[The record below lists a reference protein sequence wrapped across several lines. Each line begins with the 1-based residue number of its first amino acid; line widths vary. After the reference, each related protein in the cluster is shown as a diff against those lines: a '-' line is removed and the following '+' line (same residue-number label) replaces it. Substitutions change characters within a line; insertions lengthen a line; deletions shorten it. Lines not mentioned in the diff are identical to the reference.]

1 MTEQE
6 NREQFIDWNKA
17 PADAEAGN
25 AENKW
30 IFACWYKRNQW
41 GEVMVIVDGTD
52 IDWLHMGGRK
62 DFPFGAQLR
71 PIAE

>member
-6 NREQFIDWNKA
+6 NREQFIDWSRA

-25 AENKW
+25 PESSQ
-30 IFACWYKRNQW
+30 ILACWYKRNQR
-41 GEVMVIVDGTD
+41 GDVMVIVDGTD
-52 IDWLHMGGRK
+52 IAWLHMGGRK

-71 PIAE
+71 PTAE